1 MCIRDRLYREGLLP
15 LFSDPR
21 AASLAYAVLTL
32 VFYAAIAMWLH
43 RRRWYFT
50 A

>member
-1 MCIRDRLYREGLLP
+1 
-15 LFSDPR
+15 
-21 AASLAYAVLTL
+21 LAYALATL
-32 VFYAAIAMWLH
+32 AFYAAIAIWLH